1 MTKNMSSLP
10 KLTPIKNQS
19 QVRRSLWFERGMA
32 IIASANLLLILFD
45 LSYIPLRN
53 FWLQGRITIPLLNQ
67 TIQVP
72 LPPIAKW
79 YDPFKG
85 IEPYR
90 ETREYLK
97 KVDNLEKQLGLTQS
111 PSLQTQEILTRLRSR
126 QTADILADLRRQSEE
141 MVDTNP
147 FQVANKTGTLERIKN
162 QMRKHVPNKENSAK
176 ASFRQFWSQN
186 YLELN
191 GVKGE
196 FNFFNREIRPLIETN
211 YYRPIGENGEFIDR
225 FWSLDLPFILL
236 FGLEFLARTWLISRR
251 HTGVSWRDAMLWR
264 WYDIFL
270 ILPFSLVPFLR
281 YCLLLRIIPVTIRL
295 NQAKLIDLERIQQQV
310 SQGFVAAIAEDV
322 TEVVVVRVIN
332 QVQSSIREGDM
343 ARLLSKREVRPY
355 VDINNKDEVAALT
368 TLMTQL
374 VVHRVLP
381 KIQPDVEAL
390 LQHNLDKAIKQSPAY
405 QTLEQLPGLVG
416 LQHQLTERLAR
427 DITQA
432 VYDGLNAAIK
442 EDPVGEEL
450 FKRLIEHL
458 SEAVG
463 TEMQAKQTLQTVQS
477 LLTDLLEEIKI
488 NYVERMSEQDLEEI
502 LEQTR
507 AIRQIAHQ

>member
-1 MTKNMSSLP
+1 MTKNMSSLQ

-79 YDPFKG
+79 YDPYKG
-85 IEPYR
+85 IESHR
-90 ETREYLK
+90 DTQKYLDRVK
-97 KVDNLEKQLGLTQS
+97 ELESQIS
-111 PSLQTQEILTRLRSR
+111 QTGLRSP
-126 QTADILADLRRQSEE
+126 QVEVILQDLRTRSVE
-141 MVDTNP
+141 MIDSNP
-147 FQVANKTGTLERIKN
+147 FQAANKTGTLERIKN
-162 QMRKHVPNKENSAK
+162 KVREHVFKSRDASAK
-176 ASFRQFWSQN
+176 ESFRTFWSQN
-186 YLELN
+186 YLATSTPKQGL
-191 GVKGE
+191 V
-196 FNFFNREIRPLIETN
+196 FFNEEIRPLIETN

-332 QVQSSIREGDM
+332 QVQSSIRDGDL

-355 VDINNKDEVAALT
+355 VDINNTDEVAALT

-390 LQHNLDKAIKQSPAY
+390 LQHNLDKAIKESPAY
-405 QTLEQLPGLVG
+405 QTLEQLPGLLG

-432 VYDGLNAAIK
+432 IYDGLNAAIK
-442 EDPVGEEL
+442 EDPVGEQL

-458 SEAVG
+458 SEAIG
-463 TEMQAKQTLQTVQS
+463 TEMQAKQTLQRVQS

-488 NYVERMSEQDLEEI
+488 NYVERMSEQDLEAI

-507 AIRQIAHQ
+507 AIRQIAHH

>member
-1 MTKNMSSLP
+1 M
-10 KLTPIKNQS
+10 
-19 QVRRSLWFERGMA
+19 
-32 IIASANLLLILFD
+32 IASANLLLVLFD

-67 TIQVP
+67 TIKVP

-79 YDPFKG
+79 YDPIKG
-85 IEPYR
+85 IEPHR
-90 ETREYLK
+90 DTQKYLDR
-97 KVDNLEKQLGLTQS
+97 VEELENQISQTPLRS
-111 PSLQTQEILTRLRSR
+111 PQVEVILQDLRSR
-126 QTADILADLRRQSEE
+126 SVE
-141 MVDTNP
+141 MIDSNP
-147 FQVANKTGTLERIKN
+147 FELANKTGTLERIKN
-162 QMRKHVPNKENSAK
+162 KMREHVFNRTDASAK
-176 ASFRQFWSQN
+176 ESFRRFWSQN
-186 YLELN
+186 YLATGSPKQELA
-191 GVKGE
+191 
-196 FNFFNREIRPLIETN
+196 FFNGEIRPLIETN
-211 YYRPIGENGEFIDR
+211 YYRPIGENGEFIDL
-225 FWSLDLPFILL
+225 FWSIDLLFVLL

-270 ILPFSLVPFLR
+270 ILPFSLVPYLR

-355 VDINNKDEVAALT
+355 VDINNTDEVAALT

-432 VYDGLNAAIK
+432 VYEGLNAAIE

-463 TEMQAKQTLQTVQS
+463 TEMQAKQTLQRVQS

-507 AIRQIAHQ
+507 AIRQIAQQ

>member
-1 MTKNMSSLP
+1 M
-10 KLTPIKNQS
+10 
-19 QVRRSLWFERGMA
+19 
-32 IIASANLLLILFD
+32 IASANLLLVLFD

-53 FWLQGRITIPLLNQ
+53 FWLQGRITLPLLNQ

-72 LPPIAKW
+72 LPPITQW

-85 IEPYR
+85 IEPHR
-90 ETREYLK
+90 ETRDYLAV
-97 KVDNLEKQLGLTQS
+97 VDNLETQLGLTQS
-111 PSLQTQEILTRLRSR
+111 PSLQTQEILSRLRSR
-126 QTADILADLRRQSEE
+126 QTAEILKDLQSQSAE

-176 ASFRQFWSQN
+176 KSFRQFWSQN
-186 YLELN
+186 HLEIN

-196 FNFFNREIRPLIETN
+196 LKFFNEEIRPLIETN

-225 FWSLDLPFILL
+225 FWKIDLPFALL

-281 YCLLLRIIPVTIRL
+281 YGLLLRIIPVTIRL
-295 NQAKLIDLERIQQQV
+295 NQAELIDLERIQQQV

-322 TEVVVVRVIN
+322 TEVVIVRVIN
-332 QVQSSIREGDM
+332 QVQSSIRQGDI

-355 VDINNKDEVAALT
+355 VDINNTDEVAALT
-368 TLMTQL
+368 TLITQL
-374 VVHRVLP
+374 VVYRVLP
-381 KIQPDVEAL
+381 KIKPDVEAL
-390 LQHNLDKAIKQSPAY
+390 LKHNLDKAIKESPAY
-405 QTLEQLPGLVG
+405 QTLEQLPGLLG

-432 VYDGLNAAIK
+432 VYEGLNAAIK
-442 EDPVGEEL
+442 EDPIGEQL
-450 FKRLIEHL
+450 FKQLIEHL
-458 SEAVG
+458 SEAIG
-463 TEMQAKQTLQTVQS
+463 TEIQAKHTLQKVQS

-488 NYVERMSEQDLEEI
+488 NYVERMSQEDLEEI

-507 AIRQIAHQ
+507 AIRQIAQQ